1 MTDVYHHDQEESES
15 LISKYLGSD
24 SEESSEDTSRATPE
38 EQAHQVIN
46 KSVEAIAES
55 IETGRW
61 DIIYSS
67 FSTLSDSFGKYHRML
82 RGEMPRN
89 WLLAMHRVLETFAE
103 CSSSGASTIARS
115 NRKYFNALKTFLED
129 EKNRPVVS
137 YVRAEYDAY
146 LKKQLEDASEAQAV
160 GAMVPTVEIKRDDG
174 LNVARILSFFRISFE
189 SEDGHLAIV
198 QDEVAAPNAQEA
210 TTLTISGHEI
220 FKVATLHINKHNFSQ
235 LHAHLLRSDS
245 PRHILHAYVLFLERL
260 AASGCVDYPSDVQ
273 ACLRCILAL
282 LQQND
287 NKSLLGQTYDSTAQE
302 PSLSTPFITRLLTGL
317 SSLSNLYELKDVIY
331 YIYLSVF
338 ISYYSTNGKL
348 ESAIFRTVAN
358 YAKNLLRDGCSATVR
373 YGDVLSTCSNASKSA
388 SVDPLTL
395 VPTCSDDVAPVPQ
408 SSELLRAE
416 FTRTFPEASKI
427 FTTYLA
433 GHVFFRSKYL
443 YLLYVAGTQHPG
455 SLAGNA
461 AIPLPEITEEVTRKA
476 PREGVSFP
484 FTKEAIS
491 EDRGIS
497 ESGDK
502 YDEVMERRHWQLS
515 YVRLAIACSLD
526 NELSPYTYDLFM
538 SEQERTVEDARKVRD
553 SRHTDEVSL
562 LALNHT
568 DIDYIFLRLH
578 YCIGIKA
585 FANGRMHQASTHL
598 LLISSLFKGERQT
611 ISPFLPSVHAFE
623 AESIVSWL
631 DSDLIEAACL
641 LSTLCSKF
649 ALLHNRAHTVAN
661 QHLTPLQR
669 LVLQKILQLV
679 DVGRQVNATP
689 YEYAIALA
697 FKCLSHNNHDGAIS
711 AIITCPTWRCLRYY
725 NTHYER
731 CLEEAIKVLSLKF
744 WIMNYHAV
752 VSSIYLTDLAK
763 TYGLS
768 EDKIKTCLRGVSNIH
783 IKEDIVEFRIQ

>member
-103 CSSSGASTIARS
+103 CSSSGVSNIARS
-115 NRKYFNALKTFLED
+115 NRKYFNSLKTFLED
-129 EKNRPVVS
+129 EKNQPVVS
-137 YVRAEYDAY
+137 YVRVEYDAY
-146 LKKQLEDASEAQAV
+146 LKKQLEDATESQAI
-160 GAMVPTVEIKRDDG
+160 GTLVPTVEIKRDDG
-174 LNVARILSFFRISFE
+174 LNVARILRFFCISFE
-189 SEDGHLAIV
+189 PENEHPVITHD
-198 QDEVAAPNAQEA
+198 DKAAPDVQEA
-210 TTLTISGHEI
+210 VTSIISGHEI
-220 FKVATLHINKHNFSQ
+220 LKVAILYINKHNFAQ

-245 PRHILHAYVLFLERL
+245 PRHILHAYILFLERL
-260 AASGCVDYPSDVQ
+260 VATGCVDYPSDVQ
-273 ACLRCILAL
+273 ACLRCIFAL

-287 NKSLLGQTYDSTAQE
+287 NKSLLGQVYDDTAQE
-302 PSLSTPFITRLLTGL
+302 PSLSTPFVTRLLTGL
-317 SSLSNLYELKDVIY
+317 SGLSNLYELKDVIY
-331 YIYLSVF
+331 YLYLSVF
-338 ISYYSTNGKL
+338 ISYYSINGKL
-348 ESAIFRTVAN
+348 ESTIFRTVAN

-373 YGDVLSTCSNASKSA
+373 YGDVLNTYSNASKST
-388 SVDPLTL
+388 SIDPLTL
-395 VPTCSDDVAPVPQ
+395 VPTYSGDVSPLPQ
-408 SSELLRAE
+408 SSELLRTE
-416 FTRTFPEASKI
+416 FTKTFPEASKI

-443 YLLYVAGTQHPG
+443 YLLYVAGTKSTG
-455 SLAGNA
+455 SLDSNT
-461 AIPLPEITEEVTRKA
+461 AIPLPEITEEFVRKA
-476 PREGVSFP
+476 PREGIPFP

-502 YDEVMERRHWQLS
+502 YDEVMEKRHWQLS
-515 YVRLAIACSLD
+515 YIRLAIACSLD

-538 SEQERTVEDARKVRD
+538 SEQEHTVEDARKIRD
-553 SRHTDEVSL
+553 SRHTDEVRL

-568 DIDYIFLRLH
+568 DIDYIVLRLH

-585 FANGRMHQASTHL
+585 FANGRMHQASMHL
-598 LLISSLFKGERQT
+598 LLISNLFKGERQT
-611 ISPFLPSVHAFE
+611 ISPFLPSVQAFE

-661 QHLTPLQR
+661 QHLAPLQR
-669 LVLQKILQLV
+669 LILQKILQLV
-679 DVGRQVNATP
+679 DVGRQVSATP

-697 FKCLSHNNHDGAIS
+697 FKCLSHGNHDGAIN

-725 NTHYER
+725 NTYYER

-744 WIMNYHAV
+744 WIMNYHTV
-752 VSSIYLTDLAK
+752 VSSTYLADLAK
-763 TYGLS
+763 AYGLS
-768 EDKIKTCLRGVSNIH
+768 EDKIKTCLRGVSNIQ
-783 IKEDIVEFRIQ
+783 IKENIVEFLT